1 MSLHGLLPS
10 PSERKDRQIL
20 LYIQNGAKQFYCI
33 QKNLNPLAACP
44 SFGSQGNSLFQALV
58 SEDDRKSE
66 RAISEISCERD
77 PGVKTRPRSSPAPFF
92 QSSTLTESLEQA
104 SEATKEY
111 EAL

>member
-10 PSERKDRQIL
+10 PFERKDRQIL
-20 LYIQNGAKQFYCI
+20 LYIQNGAKQFYYI

-66 RAISEISCERD
+66 PAISEISCEWD

-92 QSSTLTESLEQA
+92 QSSTPEQA